1 MLVVQKMMDWVDADV
16 SDIMEQLAYLNDH
29 RMKAAFALVAQ
40 VTLGLSVLVF
50 KSASWE
56 KRS

>member
-1 MLVVQKMMDWVDADV
+1 MDWVDADV

-40 VTLGLSVLVF
+40 VTLGLSVLFF

-56 KRS
+56 KKS